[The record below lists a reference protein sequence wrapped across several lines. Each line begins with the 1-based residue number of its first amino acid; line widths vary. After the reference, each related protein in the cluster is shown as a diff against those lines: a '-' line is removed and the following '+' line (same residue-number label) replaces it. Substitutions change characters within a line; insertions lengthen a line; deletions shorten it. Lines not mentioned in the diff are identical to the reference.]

1 MTIQEKIERAEK
13 LARIV
18 HHNQVDKRGVP
29 YMDHVTDIAYR
40 VQELGHVFQ
49 IVAILHD
56 TIEDTK
62 PKKSRKRLRKT
73 IRDEFGDIIYDAVV
87 AISKRPDED
96 YFKDYLVRVAD
107 NPIALQVKLADIRAN
122 LSNAWIFEDEYTEDG
137 GWLSVR
143 LRDKY
148 KLALTTLGQ
157 VIVANTSNKEEVC
170 NV

>member
-1 MTIQEKIERAEK
+1 MTIQEKIERAMR

-18 HHNQVDKRGVP
+18 HGDQVDKRDRP
-29 YMDHVTDIAYR
+29 YMDHVTDVAYS
-40 VQELGHVFQ
+40 VHQLGHAFR

-62 PKKSRKRLRKT
+62 PKGSRKKIRKE
-73 IRDEFGDIIYDAVV
+73 IRDEFGDVIYDAVI

-107 NPIALQVKLADIRAN
+107 NPIALQVKLADIKIN
-122 LSNAWIFEDEYTEDG
+122 LQNIWRLIENDHKEAS
-137 GWLSVR
+137 R
-143 LRDKY
+143 LRRKY

>member
-13 LARIV
+13 LAWIV

-29 YMDHVTDIAYR
+29 YMDHITDVAYR

-62 PKKSRKRLRKT
+62 SKKSRRMLRQT
-73 IRDEFGDIIYDAVV
+73 IRDEFGDVIYDAVV

-107 NPIALQVKLADIRAN
+107 NPIALQVKLADIKMN
-122 LSNAWIFEDEYTEDG
+122 LQNIWGLIENDHKEAS
-137 GWLSVR
+137 R
-143 LRDKY
+143 LRRKY

-170 NV
+170 SV

>member
-1 MTIQEKIERAEK
+1 MVVNRGGSMTIQEKIERAEK

-49 IVAILHD
+49 IEEILHD
-56 TIEDTK
+56 TIEDTES
-62 PKKSRKRLRKT
+62 KKSRRMLRKT
-73 IRDEFGDIIYDAVV
+73 IHDEFGDVIYDAVV

-96 YFKDYLVRVAD
+96 YFKEYLDRVAD

-122 LSNAWIFEDEYTEDG
+122 LSNAWIYEKKAENK
-137 GWLSVR
+137 R

-157 VIVANTSNKEEVC
+157 VIVAKEEK
-170 NV
+170 

>member
-170 NV
+170 SV

>member
-1 MTIQEKIERAEK
+1 MTIQEKIERAMR

-18 HHNQVDKRGVP
+18 HGDQVDKRDRP
-29 YMDHVTDIAYR
+29 YMDHVTDVAYS
-40 VQELGHVFQ
+40 VHQLGHAFR

-62 PKKSRKRLRKT
+62 PKGSRKKIRKE
-73 IRDEFGDIIYDAVV
+73 IRDEFGDVIYDAVI

-107 NPIALQVKLADIRAN
+107 NPIALQVKLADIKMN
-122 LSNAWIFEDEYTEDG
+122 LQNIYLVKDYGEA
-137 GWLSVR
+137 VR

-148 KLALTTLGQ
+148 ELALTTLGQ
-157 VIVANTSNKEEVC
+157 VIVANTSNKEEV
-170 NV
+170 

>member
-1 MTIQEKIERAEK
+1 MTIQEKIERAER

-18 HHNQVDKRGVP
+18 HGDQVDKAGRP
-29 YMDHVTDIAYR
+29 YMNHVTDVAYSVHKLGYAFR
-40 VQELGHVFQ
+40 V
-49 IVAILHD
+49 VALLHD

-62 PKKSRKRLRKT
+62 PKKSRKKIRKA
-73 IRDEFGDIIYDAVV
+73 IRDEFGDVIYDAVV

-107 NPIALQVKLADIRAN
+107 NPIALQVKLADIKMN
-122 LSNAWIFEDEYTEDG
+122 LQNIWGLIENDHKEAS
-137 GWLSVR
+137 R
-143 LRDKY
+143 LRRKY

-157 VIVANTSNKEEVC
+157 VIVANISNKEEVC

>member
-1 MTIQEKIERAEK
+1 MTIQEKIERAER

-18 HHNQVDKRGVP
+18 HGDQVDKAGRP
-29 YMDHVTDIAYR
+29 YMNHVTDVAYSVHKLGYAFR
-40 VQELGHVFQ
+40 V
-49 IVAILHD
+49 VALLHD

-62 PKKSRKRLRKT
+62 PKKSRKKIRKA
-73 IRDEFGDIIYDAVV
+73 IRDEFGDVIYDAVV

-107 NPIALQVKLADIRAN
+107 NPIALQVKLADIDAN
-122 LSNAWIFEDEYTEDG
+122 LHNTWKIEDKYTEDG

-157 VIVANTSNKEEVC
+157 VIVEKEEK
-170 NV
+170 

>member
-1 MTIQEKIERAEK
+1 MTLQEKIERAMR

-18 HHNQVDKRGVP
+18 HGDQVDKRDRP
-29 YMDHVTDIAYR
+29 YMDHVTDVAYS
-40 VQELGHVFQ
+40 VHQLGHTFR

-62 PKKSRKRLRKT
+62 PKGSRKKIRKA
-73 IRDEFGDIIYDAVV
+73 IRDEFGDIIYDAVI

-107 NPIALQVKLADIRAN
+107 NPIALQVKLADIKMN
-122 LSNAWIFEDEYTEDG
+122 LQNIHFVKDYREA
-137 GWLSVR
+137 VK

-148 KLALTTLGQ
+148 ELALTTLGQ

-170 NV
+170 SV

>member
-1 MTIQEKIERAEK
+1 MTIQEKIERAER

-18 HHNQVDKRGVP
+18 HGDQVDKAGRP
-29 YMDHVTDIAYR
+29 YMNHVTDVAYSVHKLGYAFR
-40 VQELGHVFQ
+40 V
-49 IVAILHD
+49 VALLHD

-62 PKKSRKRLRKT
+62 PKKSRKKIRKA
-73 IRDEFGDIIYDAVV
+73 IRDEFGDVIYDAVV

-107 NPIALQVKLADIRAN
+107 NPIALQVKLADIKMN
-122 LSNAWIFEDEYTEDG
+122 LQNIWGLIENDYKEAS
-137 GWLSVR
+137 R
-143 LRDKY
+143 LRRKY

-157 VIVANTSNKEEVC
+157 VIVANISNKEEVC

>member
-1 MTIQEKIERAEK
+1 MTIQEKIERAER

-18 HHNQVDKRGVP
+18 HGDQVDKAGRP
-29 YMDHVTDIAYR
+29 YMNHVTDVAYSVHKLGYAFR
-40 VQELGHVFQ
+40 V
-49 IVAILHD
+49 VALLHD

-62 PKKSRKRLRKT
+62 PKKSRKKIRKA
-73 IRDEFGDIIYDAVV
+73 IRDEFGDVIYDAVI
-87 AISKRPDED
+87 AINKRPDED

-107 NPIALQVKLADIRAN
+107 NPIALQVKLADIKMN
-122 LSNAWIFEDEYTEDG
+122 LQNIWGLIENDYKEAS
-137 GWLSVR
+137 R
-143 LRDKY
+143 LRRKY

>member
-13 LARIV
+13 LAWIV

-29 YMDHVTDIAYR
+29 YVDHVNDVAYR

-62 PKKSRKRLRKT
+62 SKKPRKRLRKT
-73 IRDEFGDIIYDAVV
+73 IRDEFGDVIYDAVV

-107 NPIALQVKLADIRAN
+107 NPIALQVKLADIGAN
-122 LSNAWIFEDEYTEDG
+122 LHNTWKIEDLYTEDG

>member
-13 LARIV
+13 LAWIV

-29 YMDHVTDIAYR
+29 YVDHVNDVAYR

-170 NV
+170 SV